1 MEQTQAV
8 VTLEA
13 IRKSYGSF
21 VALND
26 VSLSVNAG
34 ETVCIIGPSG
44 SGKSTLLRCCNLLEM
59 PDSGTLT
66 VGGVQYFPLAHRSRA
81 RSESLRRLRSRTAM
95 VFQSFELF
103 PHLSALDNVA
113 LAPVQVR
120 GVRRAVANETARS
133 LLDRVGLRD
142 FTSARPATLS
152 GGQAQRVSIAR
163 ALAMEPEVLLFDEP
177 TSALDP
183 EMVGEVLEIMR
194 ELALSGATMLVV
206 THEMR
211 FAREVATRVVVMD
224 HGQIVETGTPD
235 EIFERPR
242 HERTQRFLQA
252 LSRSG
257 RLTDSVPGI

>member
-8 VTLEA
+8 VTLTG

-26 VSLSVNAG
+26 VSLSVDAG

-44 SGKSTLLRCCNLLEM
+44 SGKSTLLRCCNLLEL
-59 PDSGTLT
+59 PDAGTLD
-66 VGGVQYFPLAHRSRA
+66 VGGTRYFPLAARARA
-81 RSESLRRLRSRTAM
+81 RSESLRGLRTRTAM

-103 PHLSALDNVA
+103 PHLSAIDNVA

-120 GVRRAVANETARS
+120 GVSRATANESARS
-133 LLDRVGLRD
+133 LLERVGLRD
-142 FTSARPATLS
+142 FTSARPSTLS

-235 EIFERPR
+235 EVFERPR
-242 HERTQRFLQA
+242 HVRTQRFLQA

-257 RLTDSVPGI
+257 YAV

>member
-1 MEQTQAV
+1 MEHTRAV
-8 VTLEA
+8 ITLEG

-21 VALND
+21 VALNE
-26 VSLSVNAG
+26 VSLSVDAG
-34 ETVCIIGPSG
+34 ETVCVIGPSG
-44 SGKSTLLRCCNLLEM
+44 SGKSTLLRCCNLLEI
-59 PDSGTLT
+59 PDAGAVR
-66 VGGVQYFPLAHRSRA
+66 VGGVEYFPLAASARERST
-81 RSESLRRLRSRTAM
+81 SLRGLRTRTAM

-113 LAPVQVR
+113 LAPVQVK
-120 GVRRAVANETARS
+120 GSDRAAAGRAARS
-133 LLDRVGLRD
+133 LLERVGLRD
-142 FTSARPATLS
+142 FTEARPSTLS

-194 ELALSGATMLVV
+194 ELATSGATMLVV

-224 HGQIVETGTPD
+224 RGEIVETGTPD

-257 RLTDSVPGI
+257 YAV